1 MNLFVDTSA
10 WYALND
16 RSDQH
21 RDAALESMSRIS
33 SGQVGLITS
42 DYILDESLTLIST
55 RTNRRTAVAF
65 GDLLLKSSTIQL
77 ITITGELRQIAFE
90 LFRKYADKDL
100 SFTDCT
106 SFALMK
112 QLKLKTAFTFDDHF
126 RQVGFEIW

>member
-42 DYILDESLTLIST
+42 DYILDESLTLISA
-55 RTNRRTAVAF
+55 RANRRTAVAF

-77 ITITGELRQIAFE
+77 VTITEELRQSAFE
-90 LFRKYADKDL
+90 LFKKFSDKDL

-112 QLKLKTAFTFDDHF
+112 KLKLKTAFTFDEHF
-126 RQVGFEIW
+126 RQVGFDIW

>member
-42 DYILDESLTLIST
+42 DYILDESLTLISA
-55 RTNRRTAVAF
+55 RTNRRTAIAF

-77 ITITGELRQIAFE
+77 VTITEELRQSAFE
-90 LFRKYADKDL
+90 LFKKFSDKDL

>member
-1 MNLFVDTSA
+1 MTLFVDTSA

-21 RDAALESMSRIS
+21 RDAALERMSRIS

-42 DYILDESLTLIST
+42 DYILDESLTLISA

-65 GDLLLKSSTIQL
+65 GDLLLKSSTVQL
-77 ITITGELRQIAFE
+77 VTITEELRQAAFE
-90 LFRKYADKDL
+90 LFRKLSDKEL

-112 QLKLKTAFTFDDHF
+112 QMKLKSAFTFDDHF

>member
-16 RSDQH
+16 RSDQY
-21 RDAALESMSRIS
+21 RDAALERMSRIS
-33 SGQVGLITS
+33 AGQVGLITS
-42 DYILDESLTLIST
+42 DYILDESLTLISA
-55 RTNRRTAVAF
+55 RTDRRTAIAF

-77 ITITGELRQIAFE
+77 VTITKELRQSAFD
-90 LFRKYADKDL
+90 LFKKYADKNL

>member
-1 MNLFVDTSA
+1 MTLFVDTSA

-21 RDAALESMSRIS
+21 RDAALERMSRIS

-42 DYILDESLTLIST
+42 DYILDESLTLISA
-55 RTNRRTAVAF
+55 RTNRKTAVAF

-77 ITITGELRQIAFE
+77 VTITEELRQLAFE

>member
-1 MNLFVDTSA
+1 MTLFVDTSA

-16 RSDQH
+16 RSDQY

-33 SGQVGLITS
+33 SGQISLVTS
-42 DYILDESLTLIST
+42 DYILDESLTLISS
-55 RTNRRTAVAF
+55 RANHQTAVAF
-65 GDLLLKSSTIQL
+65 GEMLLKSSSIQL
-77 ITITGELRQIAFE
+77 LPITEELRLSAFG
-90 LFRKYADKDL
+90 LFKKYADKNL

-112 QLKLKTAFTFDDHF
+112 KMKLKTAFTFDDHF